1 MWLYNDKVVSSIE
14 DMPEGSIGFIYRV
27 THVKS
32 GKKYI
37 GKKALYHNRT
47 LPPLKGMKRKRKVVK
62 ESDWQTYY
70 GSQGQIKQLVK
81 ESQDPLDFT
90 REIITFGY
98 TKKQL
103 TYLEMKQLCVDEVL
117 EREDYFNDN
126 ILGKF
131 YRKDLIID
139 ESTTS

>member
-70 GSQGQIKQLVK
+70 GSQDEIKQLVK
-81 ESQDPLDFT
+81 ESQDTLDFT
-90 REIITFGY
+90 REIIIFGK

-103 TYLEMKQLCVDEVL
+103 TYYEAKILFSEGVL
-117 EREDYFNDN
+117 ESDKYLNSN

-139 ESTTS
+139 

>member
-1 MWLYNDKVVSSIE
+1 MWLYNEKVVSSIE
-14 DMPEGSIGFIYRV
+14 DMPDGSIGFIYRV

-62 ESDWQTYY
+62 ESDWLTYY
-70 GSQGQIKQLVK
+70 GSQDEIKTLVK
-81 ESQDPLDFT
+81 ESQDTLDFT
-90 REIITFGY
+90 REIIIFCN

-103 TYLEMKQLCVDEVL
+103 TYYEAKILFSNGVL
-117 EREDYFNDN
+117 ESDEYLNNN

-139 ESTTS
+139 EPIIS

>member
-1 MWLYNDKVVSSIE
+1 MWLYNEKVVSSIE
-14 DMPEGSIGFIYRV
+14 DMPDGSIGFIYRV

-32 GKKYI
+32 GKQYI
-37 GKKALYHNRT
+37 GKKSLWHNRT
-47 LPPLKGMKRKRKVVK
+47 LPPLKGKKRKRKVVK

-70 GSQGQIKQLVK
+70 GSQDEIKQLVK
-81 ESQDPLDFT
+81 ESQDTLDFT
-90 REIITFGY
+90 REIIIFGK

-103 TYLEMKQLCVDEVL
+103 TYYEAKILFSEGVL
-117 EREDYFNDN
+117 ESDKYLNSN

-139 ESTTS
+139 